1 MIDQGAADVSYV
13 ILTGGRSSRFGTDK
27 AQAEINSVSLMD
39 RLLDTLPVVSSV
51 SSVSSVPSVPS
62 VRVVIGPEIQ
72 GGPAA
77 AVDAGIAAISTR
89 WVAVVAVD
97 MPFASPVI
105 AYLVQLALGIKAD
118 GLIPIDAGG
127 KEQWLCALYQVA
139 PLRAAVAAF
148 GSVAGAPLHKVLAP
162 LNLHRVHLPGELAR
176 LLIDIDTPADLAR
189 AQLLD
194 QTKGVSR

>member
-27 AQAEINSVSLMD
+27 AQAEINSVSLLD
-39 RLLDTLPVVSSV
+39 RLLDTLPVVS
-51 SSVSSVPSVPS
+51 SVPS

>member
-51 SSVSSVPSVPS
+51 SSVSSVPS

-162 LNLHRVHLPGELAR
+162 LNLPKKKLKDSISTLGT
-176 LLIDIDTPADLAR
+176 IYWST
-189 AQLLD
+189 
-194 QTKGVSR
+194 TTF

>member
-27 AQAEINSVSLMD
+27 AKAEINSVSLLD
-39 RLLDTLPVVSSV
+39 RLLDSLPE
-51 SSVSSVPSVPS
+51 VSSVPSVP
-62 VRVVIGPEIQ
+62 VVIGPETQ

-97 MPFASPVI
+97 MPFAPPVI
-105 AYLVQLALGIKAD
+105 AYLVQLALEVKAD

-127 KEQWLCALYQVA
+127 KAQWLCALYQVA
-139 PLRAAVAAF
+139 PLRAALAAF

-162 LNLHRVHLPGELAR
+162 LNLHRVQLPGELAR
-176 LLIDIDTPADLAR
+176 LLIDIDTPADLER

-194 QTKGVSR
+194 RGEGVSR

>member
-27 AQAEINSVSLMD
+27 AKAEINSVSLLD
-39 RLLDTLPVVSSV
+39 RLLDSLLAV
-51 SSVSSVPSVPS
+51 SSVSSVPTVP
-62 VRVVIGPEIQ
+62 VVIGPETQ

-97 MPFASPVI
+97 MPFAPPVI
-105 AYLVQLALGIKAD
+105 AYLAQLALEVKAD

-127 KEQWLCALYQVA
+127 KAQWLCALYQVA
-139 PLRAAVAAF
+139 PLRAALAAF

-162 LNLHRVHLPGELAR
+162 LNLHRVQLPGELAR
-176 LLIDIDTPADLAR
+176 LLIDIDTPADLER

-194 QTKGVSR
+194 RGEGVSR

>member
-27 AQAEINSVSLMD
+27 AQAEINSVSLLD

-51 SSVSSVPSVPS
+51 SSVSSVPS

-127 KEQWLCALYQVA
+127 KDQWLCALYQVA

>member
-27 AQAEINSVSLMD
+27 AQAEINSVSLLD
-39 RLLDTLPVVSSV
+39 RLLDTLPSV
-51 SSVSSVPSVPS
+51 SSVPS

>member
-27 AQAEINSVSLMD
+27 AQAEINSVSLLD

-51 SSVSSVPSVPS
+51 SSVSSVPS

>member
-51 SSVSSVPSVPS
+51 SSVSSVPSV
-62 VRVVIGPEIQ
+62 RVVIGPEIQ

-105 AYLVQLALGIKAD
+105 AYLIQLALGIKAD

>member
-51 SSVSSVPSVPS
+51 SSVSS

>member
-51 SSVSSVPSVPS
+51 SSVPS

-127 KEQWLCALYQVA
+127 KEQWLCSLYQVA

>member
-27 AQAEINSVSLMD
+27 AQAEINSVSLLD

-51 SSVSSVPSVPS
+51 SSVSSVPS

-176 LLIDIDTPADLAR
+176 LLIDIDTPADLA
-189 AQLLD
+189 QLLD

>member
-1 MIDQGAADVSYV
+1 M

-27 AQAEINSVSLMD
+27 AQAEINSVSLLD
-39 RLLDTLPVVSSV
+39 RLLDTLPVVS
-51 SSVSSVPSVPS
+51 SVPS

>member
-39 RLLDTLPVVSSV
+39 RLLDTLPVVS
-51 SSVSSVPSVPS
+51 SVPS

>member
-27 AQAEINSVSLMD
+27 AKAEINSVSLLD
-39 RLLDTLPVVSSV
+39 RLLDSLPEVSSV
-51 SSVSSVPSVPS
+51 ASVP
-62 VRVVIGPEIQ
+62 VVIGPETQ

-97 MPFASPVI
+97 MPFAPPVI
-105 AYLVQLALGIKAD
+105 AYLVQLALEVKAD

-127 KEQWLCALYQVA
+127 KAQWLCALYQVA
-139 PLRAAVAAF
+139 PLRAALAAF

-162 LNLHRVHLPGELAR
+162 LNLHRVQLPGELAR
-176 LLIDIDTPADLAR
+176 LLIDIDTPADLER

-194 QTKGVSR
+194 RGEGVSR

>member
-51 SSVSSVPSVPS
+51 SSVPS

-77 AVDAGIAAISTR
+77 AVDAGIAARSTR

>member
-51 SSVSSVPSVPS
+51 PT

>member
-1 MIDQGAADVSYV
+1 M
-13 ILTGGRSSRFGTDK
+13 
-27 AQAEINSVSLMD
+27 
-39 RLLDTLPVVSSV
+39 
-51 SSVSSVPSVPS
+51 
-62 VRVVIGPEIQ
+62 RVVIGPEIQ

>member
-27 AQAEINSVSLMD
+27 AQAEINSVSLLD

-51 SSVSSVPSVPS
+51 PS
-62 VRVVIGPEIQ
+62 VRVVIGQEIQ

>member
-27 AQAEINSVSLMD
+27 AQAEINSVSLLD

-51 SSVSSVPSVPS
+51 SSVSSVPS

-105 AYLVQLALGIKAD
+105 SYLVQLALGIKAD

>member
-27 AQAEINSVSLMD
+27 AQAEINSVSLLD

-51 SSVSSVPSVPS
+51 SSVPS

>member
-39 RLLDTLPVVSSV
+39 RLLDTLPGVSSV
-51 SSVSSVPSVPS
+51 SSVPS

>member
-51 SSVSSVPSVPS
+51 SSVSSVPS

>member
-51 SSVSSVPSVPS
+51 SSVPS

-148 GSVAGAPLHKVLAP
+148 GSVAGAPLH
-162 LNLHRVHLPGELAR
+162 
-176 LLIDIDTPADLAR
+176 
-189 AQLLD
+189 
-194 QTKGVSR
+194 

>member
-51 SSVSSVPSVPS
+51 SSVPS

>member
-51 SSVSSVPSVPS
+51 SSVSSVPS

-189 AQLLD
+189 ASALLA
-194 QTKGVSR
+194 QAGV